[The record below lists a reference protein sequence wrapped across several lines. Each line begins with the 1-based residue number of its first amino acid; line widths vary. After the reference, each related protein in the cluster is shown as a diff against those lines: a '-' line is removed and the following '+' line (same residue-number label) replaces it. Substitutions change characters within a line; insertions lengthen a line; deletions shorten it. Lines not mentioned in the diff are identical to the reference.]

1 MKSAS
6 ADKEEGISYGSMI
19 RFVNMVSKHFEKD
32 YPNLIIIL

>member
-19 RFVNMVSKHFEKD
+19 RFVTEHFEKD